1 MAVFCNACGSQVQPQ
16 FNVCP
21 NCGRPIAAAVAL
33 PSRLG
38 RHFRTLGILWTIAGA
53 LCLIPAFTFT
63 IVSRIARVALPA
75 TEEVGRTV
83 GPVVLSIIGGLF
95 FILAT
100 GGLLVGWGLLQRKPW
115 GRFLAI
121 VLGILSLIHPPFGT
135 ALGIYTL
142 WVLLPDLGRTEYHR
156 LAGAI

>member
-1 MAVFCNACGSQVQPQ
+1 MPVFCNACGSQVQPQ

-21 NCGRPIAAAVAL
+21 NCGRPIAAAVGL

-38 RHFRTLGILWTIAGA
+38 RHLRTLGILWTIAGA

-63 IVSRIARVALPA
+63 MVSRIARVAVPA
-75 TEEVGRTV
+75 SEEVARTV

-95 FILAT
+95 FILAA
-100 GGLLVGWGLLQRKPW
+100 GGLVVGWGLLQRKPW

-142 WVLLPDLGRTEYHR
+142 WVLLPPQGGTEYHR